1 MQKKLHFISCQTIQ
15 GTHLLPVITMDKM
28 EIRQKSVIEI
38 QMPQIG
44 IGIMQETDYQM
55 IVNAQSIGG
64 AKYGCRD
71 NKYTTV

>member
-1 MQKKLHFISCQTIQ
+1 
-15 GTHLLPVITMDKM
+15 M
-28 EIRQKSVIEI
+28 EIIQKSVIEI

-44 IGIMQETDYQM
+44 IGVMEETDYQM

-64 AKYGCRD
+64 TKYGCRD